1 MNIKHYILLPISAL
15 LLASCASDE
24 AANNAPS
31 TDDRLPLRFETS
43 LSSERPLTR
52 AYDKTIETTDEL
64 LSYVRHVYSDNE
76 NRTSVQA
83 SLVKIKDNKPT
94 DALYWD
100 NFSEF
105 TEDGSKDLRTA
116 GHGLQSYY
124 GYCYNG
130 GTPSTALTEVTGV
143 LGWETGAD
151 QSTSGIKPYD
161 LLWSDEQNPVTYQH
175 AKDARGTINVPYT
188 HAMSKFTVVVV
199 AGEGFK
205 ADDLTTATVTL
216 HGMNLK
222 GTFTA
227 PTAEVVAEESTIN
240 VKMHGLNPAT
250 TTDNKPCRAF
260 EAVVVPNT
268 ALNGNEQQLAT
279 IEMHGNNYKVMVSD
293 NMLTSLETG
302 LTEGK
307 TQSGVNYKLTVTLNK
322 QAVAVTAS
330 LADWTD
336 VSAEGTGE
344 ILFANDVTEQGT
356 NDTSLKSGD
365 SFRLWMAKE
374 GEAFATDATTTATY
388 DGTSKTF
395 TNSPAIYW
403 PNGKDQFFF
412 RALSGNTG
420 LEVAQGSD
428 VLWGTS
434 GDVAIA
440 PRTGTVPL
448 TFTHAMSK
456 ISFDLQTTDGADKVD
471 LTDAKISI
479 SNLSTAGTIN
489 VGDGAITGNALT
501 AEAISN
507 LTDDE
512 PIIVLPQSIT
522 NDAVLTV
529 ILSDDTKYK
538 LQLNLCKD
546 KNDAVITTW
555 ERGKNYAYTITLKK
569 EDVKFSAVIKDWDP
583 KSGSGNATLD
593 WD

>member
-31 TDDRLPLRFETS
+31 TDDRLPLRFATS
-43 LSSERPLTR
+43 LSTERPLTR
-52 AYDKTIETTDEL
+52 AYDNTIETTDEL
-64 LSYVRHVYSDNE
+64 LSYVRHVYGE
-76 NRTSVQA
+76 GTGRTSVQA
-83 SLVKIKDNKPT
+83 SLVTIKNNQPT
-94 DALYWD
+94 KALYWD
-100 NFSEF
+100 DFSQA
-105 TEDGSKDLRTA
+105 TDDGSKDLHTP
-116 GHGLQSYY
+116 GHALQSYY

-130 GTPSTALTEVTGV
+130 ATVTDGQLIEETGV
-143 LGWETGAD
+143 LSWETGAD
-151 QSTSGIKPYD
+151 QTAGIKPYD
-161 LLWSDEQNPVTYQH
+161 LLWSKEQTPVEYKH
-175 AKDARGTINVPYT
+175 AKDDHGTINVPFT

-199 AGEGFK
+199 AGDGFK

-227 PTAEVVAEESTIN
+227 PTAEVTAEGTTE
-240 VKMHGLNPAT
+240 VKMHGNAAST

-293 NMLTSLETG
+293 NMLTSWATG

-307 TQSGVNYKLTVTLNK
+307 SQSGVNYKLTVTLNK
-322 QAVAVTAS
+322 QAVAVTATLS
-330 LADWTD
+330 GWSD

-344 ILFANDVTEQGT
+344 IQFASDVTDQGT
-356 NDTSLKSGD
+356 NDASLKSGD

-374 GEAFATDATTTATY
+374 GETFATDATTTATY
-388 DGTSKTF
+388 DGSKF
-395 TNSPAIYW
+395 TNNPAIYW
-403 PNGKDQFFF
+403 PNGSDQFLF
-412 RALSGNTG
+412 RALSGTENTS
-420 LEVAQGSD
+420 VAQGSD

-434 GDVAIA
+434 GTDAIA

-448 TFTHAMSK
+448 MFYHAMSK
-456 ISFDLQTTDGADKVD
+456 ISFDLQTTDGEDKVN
-471 LTDAKISI
+471 LTGAKIGI

-522 NDAVLTV
+522 KDAVLTV
-529 ILSDDTKYK
+529 TLSDGTKYK

-546 KNDAVITTW
+546 NNDAVITAW

-569 EDVKFSAVIKDWDP
+569 EDVKFSAVIKDWDDVT
-583 KSGSGNATLD
+583 GSGNATLD